1 MGIFRQKPDPLVIR
15 QRNHSALGQLNL
27 WLPPLIAICVIA
39 TESTKTFGADH
50 TSRFLRPLLEHLFGH
65 FGDSVWDEFHHLLR
79 KSGHF
84 LGYGL
89 VCLAFLRSWLLIFAG
104 TVDLSI
110 TAWRI
115 RASLTA
121 ILSTATIA
129 SLDEWHQTYLP
140 NRTGNATDVL
150 LDTCGATTIVLLTWL
165 ILWRGRISRDR
176 RISRTVAI

>member
-15 QRNHSALGQLNL
+15 QRNHSGLGQINI
-27 WLPPLIAICVIA
+27 WLPPLLAICVIA

-65 FGDSVWDEFHHLLR
+65 MGDAMWDVLHHLLR

-84 LGYGL
+84 IGYGL
-89 VCLAFLRSWLLIFAG
+89 VCLSFLRSWLLLIAG
-104 TVDLSI
+104 TVDLSVPS
-110 TAWRI
+110 WRI
-115 RASLTA
+115 RASLAA

-150 LDTCGATTIVLLTWL
+150 LDTCGASTIVLLVWI
-165 ILWRGRISRDR
+165 ILWRRSVSSGR
-176 RISRTVAI
+176 RIARTAVS